1 MVTIRNGRF
10 NNCIFH
16 IPQTKGSTIGA
27 TVTPLFNRSK
37 NSRIGKTVDIL
48 AVLATVFGIV
58 PSVGIGAQ
66 QIAGGLSYLFPS
78 IHNTLLTQLVLIA
91 IFAVLYLTS
100 AQTGLDR
107 GIKYLSNLN
116 FSLAGILLVSF
127 LFLGPTVFIMKYFTS
142 TLGSYIGALPSMG
155 LNLGAFN
162 EKSSS
167 WIENWTIFYW
177 GWWISWSPF
186 VGTFIARISKGR
198 TIKEFIFGVVLV
210 PTLICTFWFA
220 VFGGTAIHMEMFQSL
235 GIADEI
241 AKMVQRLDYLLLFHI
256 YHSLHFNDYRVNFSS
271 HIFRYF
277 CRFSNICCFH
287 ANE

>member
-1 MVTIRNGRF
+1 MPNSLCNIHFPLGSLSVVTIRNGRF

-127 LFLGPTVFIMKYFTS
+127 LFFR
-142 TLGSYIGALPSMG
+142 A
-155 LNLGAFN
+155 N
-162 EKSSS
+162 
-167 WIENWTIFYW
+167 
-177 GWWISWSPF
+177 
-186 VGTFIARISKGR
+186 RIYY
-198 TIKEFIFGVVLV
+198 
-210 PTLICTFWFA
+210 
-220 VFGGTAIHMEMFQSL
+220 
-235 GIADEI
+235 EI
-241 AKMVQRLDYLLLFHI
+241 FHI
-256 YHSLHFNDYRVNFSS
+256 YT
-271 HIFRYF
+271 
-277 CRFSNICCFH
+277 RFLYWSF
-287 ANE
+287 A

>member
-1 MVTIRNGRF
+1 MVTIRNGCF

-37 NSRIGKTVDIL
+37 NSPIGKTVDIL

-78 IHNTLLTQLVLIA
+78 IHNTLLTQLILIA

-127 LFLGPTVFIMKYFTS
+127 LLLGPTVFIMKYFTS

-177 GWWISWSPF
+177 D
-186 VGTFIARISKGR
+186 
-198 TIKEFIFGVVLV
+198 
-210 PTLICTFWFA
+210 
-220 VFGGTAIHMEMFQSL
+220 GGSL
-235 GIADEI
+235 G
-241 AKMVQRLDYLLLFHI
+241 L
-256 YHSLHFNDYRVNFSS
+256 HSSVHSS
-271 HIFRYF
+271 PVFLKD
-277 CRFSNICCFH
+277 
-287 ANE
+287 AQ

>member
-1 MVTIRNGRF
+1 MGTIRNGCF

-37 NSRIGKTVDIL
+37 NSPIGKTVDIL

-78 IHNTLLTQLVLIA
+78 IHNTLLTQLILIA

-127 LFLGPTVFIMKYFTS
+127 LLLGPTVFIMKYFTS

-256 YHSLHFNDYRVNFSS
+256 YRSLHF
-271 HIFRYF
+271 
-277 CRFSNICCFH
+277 
-287 ANE
+287 